1 MIRFDALGG
10 MRPNQ
15 RAVVEAPVRHR
26 STEEARKP
34 EGLEANEKATPAKG
48 RPLLS
53 RENSSNG
60 RQNPPKLS
68 GRILWAE
75 KGGCQGNFR

>member
-1 MIRFDALGG
+1 MRFEEDQGKPTTKDCRLETDDSRLA
-10 MRPNQ
+10 
-15 RAVVEAPVRHR
+15 
-26 STEEARKP
+26 TE
-34 EGLEANEKATPAKG
+34 NEKATPAKG

-60 RQNPPKLS
+60 RQSPPKLS
-68 GRILWAE
+68 GEILWAE